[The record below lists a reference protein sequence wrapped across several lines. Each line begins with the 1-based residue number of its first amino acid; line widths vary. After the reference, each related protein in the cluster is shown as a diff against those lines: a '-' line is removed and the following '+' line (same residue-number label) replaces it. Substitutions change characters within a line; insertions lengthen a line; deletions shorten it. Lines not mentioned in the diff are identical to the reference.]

1 MKLPRRRQFLGA
13 GSKRR
18 YIAEHFAHRTGR
30 SVRLIVPFPPGARA
44 KSAQRQYEAMKSV
57 MQRLFDS
64 EIEALRLF
72 PSGGLAKDGLGDDWK
87 PAPDTVEA
95 SAGIGRREFITL
107 LGGALLA
114 SPLAARAQQDER
126 PRHIGVLMTLAAI
139 DPQAQAR
146 NAAFLQGLHE
156 LGWTIGRNV
165 QIDHRWAT
173 GGVDDTRRRAAEL
186 AALAPDVILASGSA
200 ALESL
205 LLATRT
211 VPIVFV
217 VVPDPVGA
225 GFVDSLARP
234 GGNATGFTTTFE
246 YRIGAKWLELLKQIA
261 PGVTRAA
268 VILDPVTTA
277 GTGQW
282 SAIQAAAPTIGLAA
296 VPVNIRDGGM
306 NRTLAAFARA
316 SNVGLIVTA
325 SAFSLVHRDAIV
337 DLVARHKLPAVYYE
351 RSFAAAGGLI
361 SYGPDFLD
369 QYRRAGAYVDRIL
382 KGEKPADLPVQTATK
397 YEIVMNRKTAQAL
410 GLDIP
415 AAVLARVDEVME

>member
-1 MKLPRRRQFLGA
+1 
-13 GSKRR
+13 
-18 YIAEHFAHRTGR
+18 
-30 SVRLIVPFPPGARA
+30 
-44 KSAQRQYEAMKSV
+44 MKSV

-72 PSGGLAKDGLGDDWK
+72 PSGSFAKDGLGDDWK
-87 PAPDTVEA
+87 PAPNTVEA

-107 LGGALLA
+107 SGGALLA

-126 PRHIGVLMTLAAI
+126 LRHIGALMTVAAI
-139 DPQAQAR
+139 DPQAQAG

-165 QIDHRWAT
+165 QIDHRWTT
-173 GGVDDTRRRAAEL
+173 GAVGDTRRHAADL
-186 AALAPDVILASGSA
+186 AALAPEVILASGSA

-217 VVPDPVGA
+217 VVPNPVGA

-234 GGNATGFTTTFE
+234 GGNATGFTTAFE
-246 YRIGAKWLELLKQIA
+246 YGIGARWLELLKQVA
-261 PGVTRAA
+261 PEVTVAA
-268 VILDPVTTA
+268 VMLDPATTV
-277 GTGQW
+277 GIGQW
-282 SAIQAAAPTIGLAA
+282 SAIQAVAPTIGLAT
-296 VPVNIRDGGM
+296 VPVNIRDDGM

-316 SNVGLIVTA
+316 SNTGLIVTA

-337 DLVARHKLPAVYYE
+337 DLVARHKLPAVYHE
-351 RSFAAAGGLI
+351 RSFVAGGGLI

-382 KGEKPADLPVQTATK
+382 KGEKPAELPVQTATR

-415 AAVLARVDEVME
+415 ATVLARVDEVME